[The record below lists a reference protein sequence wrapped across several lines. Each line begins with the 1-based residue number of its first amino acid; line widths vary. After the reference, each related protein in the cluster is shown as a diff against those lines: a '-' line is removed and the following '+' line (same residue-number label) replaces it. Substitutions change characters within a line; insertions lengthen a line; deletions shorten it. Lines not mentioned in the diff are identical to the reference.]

1 MKKVSLIKHV
11 PVQTVSGVYLRRICL
26 LDTCAFSALE
36 VLDHYLP
43 PHHTTA
49 ILRPFFHDHPGEP
62 VPEENFW
69 TLWCKGRLTEGDI
82 PTIRMGATPSGLSS
96 ATSTIPHFLLI
107 YECRLGRG
115 VPPCHVA
122 PSSIQSLG
130 HNTPTL
136 YRQDKQKGQQSDIIR
151 RTVVTVA

>member
-11 PVQTVSGVYLRRICL
+11 PVQTVSDVYLRRICL

-43 PHHTTA
+43 PHHTTTV
-49 ILRPFFHDHPGEP
+49 LRPFFRDHLGET

-82 PTIRMGATPSGLSS
+82 PTIRMVATPSGLSS
-96 ATSTIPHFLLI
+96 ATSTIPHFLQAGCAP
-107 YECRLGRG
+107 CR
-115 VPPCHVA
+115 
-122 PSSIQSLG
+122 
-130 HNTPTL
+130 PTNSVKAL
-136 YRQDKQKGQQSDIIR
+136 KAIKHDFLDHYCA
-151 RTVVTVA
+151 V